1 MINNSQVSAVGDLQ
15 RALVLV
21 GRSGGGRPPLHF
33 TEQQSKAFDLAR
45 HANDDDDGR
54 GRLDHRQGT
63 VPAGRP
69 APLQPAAILRG
80 LGRERRLLHGV
91 GTVARGA

>member
-1 MINNSQVSAVGDLQ
+1 MTQVSRVSAVGDLQ

-21 GRSGGGRPPLHF
+21 GRAGGGRPPLHF

-45 HANDDDDGR
+45 PHANDDDG
-54 GRLDHRQGT
+54 GHLDHRQGT

-69 APLQPAAILRG
+69 APLQPAAVLRG